1 MILGYLRVAYLCYF
15 KIMSNFICPVCK
27 SRISLFE
34 RTYKCPNNHC
44 FDLSKAGYVNLLMSQ
59 QSSLK
64 RHGDDKLMVKARRD
78 FLEKGFYD
86 KLRQVLCETLK
97 ESLPEN
103 SVIVDVGCGEGY
115 YTSEISKVNNFE
127 IFGIDISKDAL
138 KYASKSAENGRFA
151 VASAFSL
158 PFADENADC
167 VLSVFAPSA
176 YEEFHRVLKSDGK
189 LIKAIPLSEH
199 LWELKCALYKEPYK
213 NKPEKRNDKL
223 FKPVSLKE
231 LKYKINLTKKEDI
244 ENLFKMTPY
253 YYKTSRE
260 DAERLLSLKSL
271 ETTVHF
277 GVEIYEKR

>member
-1 MILGYLRVAYLCYF
+1 
-15 KIMSNFICPVCK
+15 MSNFICPVCK
-27 SRISLFE
+27 GEISLLE

-44 FDLSKAGYVNLLMSQ
+44 FDLSKDGYVNLLMSQ

-78 FLEKGFYD
+78 FLEKGFYNE
-86 KLRQVLCETLK
+86 LRQALCETLK
-97 ESLPEN
+97 EALPEDAT
-103 SVIVDVGCGEGY
+103 IVDVGCGEGY
-115 YTSEISKVNNFE
+115 YTSEISKVDDFE

-138 KYASKSAENGRFA
+138 KYAAKSVKGSSFA

-158 PFADENADC
+158 PFAENSADC

-176 YEEFHRVLKSDGK
+176 YEEFSRVLKNDGK
-189 LIKAIPLSEH
+189 LIKAIPLENH

-213 NKPEKRNDKL
+213 NKPEKRNDEL
-223 FKPVSLKE
+223 FKLVSQKE
-231 LKYKINLTKKEDI
+231 IKYKINLTEKEDI

-253 YYKTSRE
+253 YYKTGRE
-260 DAERLLSLKSL
+260 DAERLLSLESL

-277 GVEIYEKR
+277 GVEVYEKR

>member
-1 MILGYLRVAYLCYF
+1 
-15 KIMSNFICPVCK
+15 MSNFICPVCK
-27 SRISLFE
+27 SGISLFE

-44 FDLSKAGYVNLLMSQ
+44 FDLSKDGYVNLLMSQ

-78 FLEKGFYD
+78 FLEKGFYNE
-86 KLRQVLCETLK
+86 LRNALCETLK
-97 ESLPEN
+97 DALPE
-103 SVIVDVGCGEGY
+103 SSTIVDVGCGEGY
-115 YTSEISKVNNFE
+115 YTSEISKVNDFK

-138 KYASKSAENGRFA
+138 KYAAKSVKNSSFA

-158 PFADENADC
+158 PFAESSADC

-176 YEEFHRVLKSDGK
+176 YEEFYRVLKNDGK
-189 LIKAIPLSEH
+189 LVKAIPLEEH

-213 NKPEKRNDKL
+213 NKPEKRNDEL
-223 FKPVSLKE
+223 FKLVSQKE
-231 LKYKINLTKKEDI
+231 IKYKISLTEKEDI

-253 YYKTSRE
+253 YYKTGRE
-260 DAERLLSLKSL
+260 DAERLLSLEKL

>member
-1 MILGYLRVAYLCYF
+1 
-15 KIMSNFICPVCK
+15 MSNFICPVCK
-27 SRISLFE
+27 SEFSLFE
-34 RTYKCPNNHC
+34 RTYKCQNNHC
-44 FDLSKAGYVNLLMSQ
+44 FDLSKDGYVNLLMSQ

-64 RHGDDKLMVKARRD
+64 RHGDDKLMVKARRE
-78 FLEKGFYD
+78 FLEKGFYNE
-86 KLRQVLCETLK
+86 LRQALCETLK
-97 ESLPEN
+97 EALPD
-103 SVIVDVGCGEGY
+103 SSTIVDVGCGEGY

-138 KYASKSAENGRFA
+138 KYASKSVKNSSFA

-158 PFADENADC
+158 PFAENSADC

-176 YEEFHRVLKSDGK
+176 YEEFYRVLKSDGK
-189 LIKAIPLSEH
+189 LIKAIPLENH

-213 NKPEKRNDKL
+213 NKPEKRNDEL
-223 FKPVSLKE
+223 FELVSQKE
-231 LKYKINLTKKEDI
+231 IKYKIKLTDKEDI

-253 YYKTSRE
+253 YYKTGRM
-260 DAERLLSLKSL
+260 DAERLLYLESL

>member
-1 MILGYLRVAYLCYF
+1 
-15 KIMSNFICPVCK
+15 MSNFICPVCK
-27 SRISLFE
+27 SEISLFE
-34 RTYKCPNNHC
+34 RTYKCNNNHC
-44 FDLSKAGYVNLLMSQ
+44 FDLSKDGYVNLLMSQ

-78 FLEKGFYD
+78 FLEKGFYND
-86 KLRQVLCETLK
+86 LRQALCETLK
-97 ESLPEN
+97 DALPDD
-103 SVIVDVGCGEGY
+103 STIVDVGCGEGY

-138 KYASKSAENGRFA
+138 KYAAKSVKNSSFA

-158 PFADENADC
+158 PFAENSADC

-176 YEEFHRVLKSDGK
+176 YEEFYRVLKSDGK
-189 LIKAIPLSEH
+189 LIKAIPLEEH

-213 NKPEKRNDKL
+213 NKPEKRNDEL
-223 FKPVSLKE
+223 FKLVSQKE
-231 LKYKINLTKKEDI
+231 IKYKINLTEKEDI

-253 YYKTSRE
+253 YYKTGRE
-260 DAERLLSLKSL
+260 DAERLLSLESL

-277 GVEIYEKR
+277 GIEIYEKR

>member
-1 MILGYLRVAYLCYF
+1 
-15 KIMSNFICPVCK
+15 MSSFICPVCK
-27 SRISLFE
+27 SEISLFE
-34 RTYKCPNNHC
+34 RTYKCHNNHC
-44 FDLSKAGYVNLLMSQ
+44 FDLSKDGYVNLLMSQ

-78 FLEKGFYD
+78 FLEKGFYND
-86 KLRQVLCETLK
+86 LRQALCETLK
-97 ESLPEN
+97 DALPDD
-103 SVIVDVGCGEGY
+103 SIIVDVGCGEGY
-115 YTSEISKVNNFE
+115 YTSEISKVNDFK

-138 KYASKSAENGRFA
+138 KYASKSVKNSSFA

-158 PFADENADC
+158 PFAGNSADC

-176 YEEFHRVLKSDGK
+176 YEEFYRVLKSDGK
-189 LIKAIPLSEH
+189 LIKAIPLEEH

-213 NKPEKRNDKL
+213 NKPEKRNDEL
-223 FKPVSLKE
+223 FKLVSQKE
-231 LKYKINLTKKEDI
+231 IKYKIKLTEKDDI

-253 YYKTSRE
+253 YYKTGRE
-260 DAERLLSLKSL
+260 DAEKLLSLDSL

>member
-1 MILGYLRVAYLCYF
+1 
-15 KIMSNFICPVCK
+15 MSNFICPVCK
-27 SRISLFE
+27 SEISLFE
-34 RTYKCPNNHC
+34 RTYKCQNNHC
-44 FDLSKAGYVNLLMSQ
+44 FDLSKDGYVNLLMSQ

-78 FLEKGFYD
+78 FLEKGFYNE
-86 KLRQVLCETLK
+86 LRNTLCQTLK
-97 ESLPEN
+97 DALPE
-103 SVIVDVGCGEGY
+103 SSTIIDVGCGEGY
-115 YTSEISKVNNFE
+115 YTSEISKVNGFK

-138 KYASKSAENGRFA
+138 KYAAKSVKNSSFA

-158 PFADENADC
+158 PFAENSSNC

-176 YEEFHRVLKSDGK
+176 YEEFYRVLKSDGK
-189 LIKAIPLSEH
+189 LIKAIPLEEH

-213 NKPEKRNDKL
+213 NKPEKRNDEL
-223 FKPVSLKE
+223 FKLVSQKE
-231 LKYKINLTKKEDI
+231 IKYKISLTEKEDI

-253 YYKTSRE
+253 YYKTGRE
-260 DAERLLSLKSL
+260 DAEKLLSLEML